1 MEGFYHSVKLCEKK
15 EEGAKAKFKVRISM
29 SMYGWLD
36 EVKILIIGDNAQG
49 IHIQNKIMNMP
60 ISRKKYFFPQGQS
73 IGIGSHLCLNGRNIM
88 KQVFQ
93 SYQSILYHLTGQ
105 KVQQCTI

>member
-1 MEGFYHSVKLCEKK
+1 MEGFYHSVQLCEKK

-49 IHIQNKIMNMP
+49 IQ
-60 ISRKKYFFPQGQS
+60 
-73 IGIGSHLCLNGRNIM
+73 L
-88 KQVFQ
+88 
-93 SYQSILYHLTGQ
+93 
-105 KVQQCTI
+105 